1 MQTVAWVKQIFMI
14 ARIYK
19 ESDLFETSFDLLNN
33 GQITQ
38 ASMGGRIEVARIAQ
52 DLIKAQ
58 LASRLCVSTK
68 TIRNWE
74 ANRSEPRANKV
85 NALAE
90 ILCVS
95 VTWLITD
102 FEAANDNI

>member
-1 MQTVAWVKQIFMI
+1 MA
-14 ARIYK
+14 ARICK
-19 ESDLFETSFDLLNN
+19 ESNLFETSFDSLNN
-33 GQITQ
+33 GQIIQ
-38 ASMGGRIEVARIAQ
+38 ASMGRRVEVARIAQ
-52 DLIKAQ
+52 GLIKAQ
-58 LASRLCVSTK
+58 LASRLGVLTK

-95 VTWLITD
+95 VMWLITG
-102 FEAANDNI
+102 FEADNDNM